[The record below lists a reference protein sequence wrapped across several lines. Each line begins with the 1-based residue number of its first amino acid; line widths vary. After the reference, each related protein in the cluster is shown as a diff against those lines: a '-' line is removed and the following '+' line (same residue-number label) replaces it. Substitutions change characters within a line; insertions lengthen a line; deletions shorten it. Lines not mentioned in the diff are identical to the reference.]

1 VAKMI
6 MVFVM
11 LTLVIALVSGAWS
24 SAGRDEKTFV
34 LKALAKGAFYA
45 SIATGILFVI
55 VTLF

>member
-1 VAKMI
+1 MI